1 MGCVAAANALHVDH
15 PSINRALAS
24 RTPATCGPHALAAQ
38 SGKTMERAPLQHT
51 NSRYEHELFALRE
64 TLLRMGE
71 LVCNQIGDAIQC
83 LFAGDADGAA
93 AIAARDAEVNRL
105 DCEIDDRCVQ
115 VLALNQPA
123 AIDLRMIMAS
133 LKITT
138 DLERIGDQAVNICAR
153 PSSNARR
160 FAFGVDTEIE
170 RMAALAR
177 AMVKD
182 SLQAL
187 EHGDTT
193 LAKSVIETDD
203 QIDAL
208 HHRVLNQLLNSMV
221 DQPAGI
227 GQGTTLL
234 FVSRSLEKIADH
246 AAAVAESV
254 VFMVEGRDIRH
265 RERPT
270 R

>member
-1 MGCVAAANALHVDH
+1 MD
-15 PSINRALAS
+15 RAL
-24 RTPATCGPHALAAQ
+24 
-38 SGKTMERAPLQHT
+38 LQHT
-51 NSRYEHELFALRE
+51 NSRYEQELSALRE

-71 LVCNQIGDAIQC
+71 LVCDQIDDAIQC

-105 DCEIDDRCVQ
+105 DSEIDDRCVQ
-115 VLALNQPA
+115 VLALNQPT
-123 AIDLRMIMAS
+123 AIDLRMILAS

-153 PSSNARR
+153 PSNSAGRV
-160 FAFGVDTEIE
+160 AFGVDAEIE
-170 RMAALAR
+170 RMAMLAR
-177 AMVKD
+177 EMVKN

-187 EHGDTT
+187 AHGDTT
-193 LAKSVIETDD
+193 LAKNVIETDD

-208 HHRVLNQLLNSMV
+208 HRRVLNQLLNSMV
-221 DQPAGI
+221 NEPAGI

-246 AAAVAESV
+246 ATAVAESV

-270 R
+270 S

>member
-1 MGCVAAANALHVDH
+1 V
-15 PSINRALAS
+15 
-24 RTPATCGPHALAAQ
+24 
-38 SGKTMERAPLQHT
+38 ERSLLQHT
-51 NSRYEHELFALRE
+51 NSRYEQDLAALRE

-71 LVCNQIGDAIQC
+71 LVCNQISDAIRCLFTGDAE
-83 LFAGDADGAA
+83 GAA

-105 DCEIDDRCVQ
+105 DSEIDDRCVQ

-123 AIDLRMIMAS
+123 AIDLRMILAS

-138 DLERIGDQAVNICAR
+138 DLERIGDQAVNICTR
-153 PSSNARR
+153 PSDTAGRA
-160 FAFGVDTEIE
+160 AFGVDAEIE
-170 RMAALAR
+170 RMATVAC
-177 AMVKD
+177 AMVRN
-182 SLQAL
+182 SLNAL
-187 EHGDTT
+187 EHGDTA

-208 HHRVLNQLLNSMV
+208 HHRVLNQLLTSMV
-221 DQPAGI
+221 EEPAGI
-227 GQGTTLL
+227 GQGTTLV

-246 AAAVAESV
+246 ATNVAESV

-265 RERPT
+265 RERPS

>member
-1 MGCVAAANALHVDH
+1 
-15 PSINRALAS
+15 
-24 RTPATCGPHALAAQ
+24 
-38 SGKTMERAPLQHT
+38 LQHT
-51 NSRYEHELFALRE
+51 NSRYEQDLSALQE

-71 LVCNQIGDAIQC
+71 LVCNQISDAMQC
-83 LFAGDADGAA
+83 LFTGDADGAA

-105 DCEIDDRCVQ
+105 DSEIDDRCVQ

-123 AIDLRMIMAS
+123 AIDLRMILAS

-138 DLERIGDQAVNICAR
+138 DLERIGDQAVNICTR
-153 PSSNARR
+153 PSDTASRA
-160 FAFGVDTEIE
+160 AFGVDAEIE
-170 RMAALAR
+170 RMATVAC
-177 AMVKD
+177 AMVRN
-182 SLQAL
+182 SLNAL
-187 EHGDTT
+187 EHGDTA

-208 HHRVLNQLLNSMV
+208 HHRVLNQLLTSMV
-221 DQPAGI
+221 EEPVGI
-227 GQGTTLL
+227 GQGTTLV

-246 AAAVAESV
+246 ATNVAESV

-265 RERPT
+265 RERPS

>member
-1 MGCVAAANALHVDH
+1 MD
-15 PSINRALAS
+15 RAL
-24 RTPATCGPHALAAQ
+24 
-38 SGKTMERAPLQHT
+38 LQHT
-51 NSRYEHELFALRE
+51 NSRYEQELSELRE

-71 LVCNQIGDAIQC
+71 LVCNQIDDAIQC

-105 DCEIDDRCVQ
+105 DSEIDESCVQ
-115 VLALNQPA
+115 ILALNQPT
-123 AIDLRMIMAS
+123 AIDLRMILAS

-153 PSSNARR
+153 PSSSARR
-160 FAFGVDTEIE
+160 VAFGVDAEIE
-170 RMAALAR
+170 RMTTIAR
-177 AMVKD
+177 EMVKN
-182 SLQAL
+182 SLRAF
-187 EHGDTT
+187 EHSDTA

-221 DQPAGI
+221 DEPAGI

-246 AAAVAESV
+246 ATAVAESV

>member
-1 MGCVAAANALHVDH
+1 MD
-15 PSINRALAS
+15 RAL
-24 RTPATCGPHALAAQ
+24 
-38 SGKTMERAPLQHT
+38 LQHT
-51 NSRYEHELFALRE
+51 NSRYEQELSELRE

-71 LVCNQIGDAIQC
+71 LVCNQIDDAIQC

-105 DCEIDDRCVQ
+105 DSEIDESCVQ
-115 VLALNQPA
+115 ILALNQPT
-123 AIDLRMIMAS
+123 AIDLRMILAS

-153 PSSNARR
+153 PSSSAGRV
-160 FAFGVDTEIE
+160 AFGVDAEIE
-170 RMAALAR
+170 RMTTIAR
-177 AMVKD
+177 EMVKN
-182 SLQAL
+182 SLRAF
-187 EHGDTT
+187 EHSDTA

-221 DQPAGI
+221 DEPAGI

-246 AAAVAESV
+246 ATAVAESV

>member
-1 MGCVAAANALHVDH
+1 MD
-15 PSINRALAS
+15 
-24 RTPATCGPHALAAQ
+24 
-38 SGKTMERAPLQHT
+38 RAPLQHT
-51 NSRYEHELFALRE
+51 NSRYEQELSELRE

-71 LVCNQIGDAIQC
+71 LVCNQIDDAIQC

-105 DCEIDDRCVQ
+105 DSEIDESCVQ
-115 VLALNQPA
+115 ILALNQPT
-123 AIDLRMIMAS
+123 AIDLRMILAS

-153 PSSNARR
+153 PSSSARR
-160 FAFGVDTEIE
+160 VAFGVDAEIE
-170 RMAALAR
+170 RMTTIAR
-177 AMVKD
+177 EMVKK
-182 SLQAL
+182 SLRAF
-187 EHGDTT
+187 EHSDTA

-208 HHRVLNQLLNSMV
+208 HRRVLDQLLNSMI
-221 DQPAGI
+221 DEPAGI

-234 FVSRSLEKIADH
+234 FVSRSLAKIADH
-246 AAAVAESV
+246 ATAVAESV

>member
-1 MGCVAAANALHVDH
+1 MD
-15 PSINRALAS
+15 RAL
-24 RTPATCGPHALAAQ
+24 
-38 SGKTMERAPLQHT
+38 LQHT
-51 NSRYEHELFALRE
+51 NSRYEQELSELRE

-71 LVCNQIGDAIQC
+71 LVCHQIDDAIEC

-105 DCEIDDRCVQ
+105 DSEIDESCVQ
-115 VLALNQPA
+115 ILALNQPT
-123 AIDLRMIMAS
+123 AIDLRMILAS

-153 PSSNARR
+153 PSSSAGRV
-160 FAFGVDTEIE
+160 AFGVDAEIE
-170 RMAALAR
+170 RMTTIAR
-177 AMVKD
+177 EMVKN
-182 SLQAL
+182 SLRAF
-187 EHGDTT
+187 EHNDTA

-221 DQPAGI
+221 NEPAGI

-246 AAAVAESV
+246 ATAVAESV